1 MEGVYAST
9 TIDEATKIMY
19 VKIVNVGEGYADG
32 TLNLNNCTI
41 DTNKAE
47 AVTLI
52 RLASANGN
60 DENTLDNPK
69 NIYPQ
74 TSTIKASTPNKVD
87 FKVPAFSINILKIK
101 TK

>member
-1 MEGVYAST
+1 
-9 TIDEATKIMY
+9 MY

-32 TLNLNNCTI
+32 TLNLKNCSI
-41 DTNKAE
+41 DTNKAD

-52 RLASANGN
+52 RLASKDGN

-74 TSTIKASTPNKVD
+74 TTTVKASNRNKVD
-87 FKVPAFSINILKIK
+87 FKVPAFSVNILKIK
-101 TK
+101 LT